1 VPNLLRLLDQSGDE
15 VWMRM
20 AERIDGDPGGKIEVA
35 IAVCRGEPNA
45 FAPLKSEIYA
55 RESRHQM

>member
-1 VPNLLRLLDQSGDE
+1 LRLFDQGRHE
-15 VWMRM
+15 VRVRV
-20 AERIDGDPGGKIEVA
+20 AERIDGDAGGKIEIT

-45 FAPLKSEIYA
+45 FAPLKSEVYA